1 MSKEREATGCVFF
14 IEIQIDKTM
23 NKKQKE
29 PCFASSV
36 CIRAHSC
43 EAFRY
48 LNRQIFIFCELSHKL
63 RLQGM
68 LNCRFAKWHKY
79 LF

>member
-1 MSKEREATGCVFF
+1 MSKKSEATSCVFC

-43 EAFRY
+43 EAFGY
-48 LNRQIFIFCELSHKL
+48 LNRQIFIFCELSHKF
-63 RLQGM
+63 RLQAM
-68 LNCRFAKWHKY
+68 LNCHFAK
-79 LF
+79 

>member
-23 NKKQKE
+23 NTKQKE

-36 CIRAHSC
+36 CIHAHSC

-68 LNCRFAKWHKY
+68 LDCRFAKWHKY